1 MPALPPPTLILR
13 HCGMLLTMAGD
24 RLVDARGPL
33 GIIADGVVVC
43 HGAIISFVG
52 PDAAYA
58 GLACAPGDAPPL
70 EIDLRD
76 RVVMPGLVDPHTHL
90 IFAGERA
97 DEYHARLAGA
107 TYAEIA
113 ARGGGIV
120 ATVRATRAAADASL
134 LALARDRLRTMARY
148 GTTTVEAKTGYGLTP
163 EAEDRLLALA
173 AALAAE
179 PDLPQIIPTFLGA
192 HAIPPEFRDDRAAY
206 VALLRTEMLP
216 RFTGR
221 ARFCDV
227 FCESG
232 YFTPEESR
240 AILSTARDLG
250 YRLKVH
256 ANQMGASGGAAI
268 AAELGATS
276 ADHLDYADDHD
287 LERLAAAGVVA
298 TLLPGCSLMSNLP
311 YPDAR
316 RYLRHGLRVA
326 LATNLNPGTSYTENP
341 QLILAL
347 AIAQM
352 GMPIADALLAMTR
365 HAAAALALDDR
376 GVLAPGARA
385 DLSIWSIRDYQEIGY
400 HFGTNLVEQV
410 IIGGRAPAY
419 EDRSR
424 LARDSHHRNADRSV

>member
-1 MPALPPPTLILR
+1 MPELPPPTLILR
-13 HCGMLLTMAGD
+13 HCGMLLTMAGE
-24 RLVDARGPL
+24 RIADARGPL

-43 HGAIISFVG
+43 HGAAISFVG

-58 GLACAPGDAPPL
+58 GLAFAPGDAPPL

-97 DEYHARLAGA
+97 GEYHARLAGE
-107 TYAEIA
+107 TYAAIA

-120 ATVRATRAAADASL
+120 ATVRATRAAADAAL
-134 LALARDRLRTMARY
+134 LALARDRLRTMASY
-148 GTTTVEAKTGYGLTP
+148 GTTTVEAKTGYGLSP
-163 EAEDRLLALA
+163 DAEERLLSISAELA
-173 AALAAE
+173 AA
-179 PDLPQIIPTFLGA
+179 PDLPQVIPTFLGA
-192 HAIPPEFRDDRAAY
+192 HAIPPEYRDDRAGY
-206 VALLRTEMLP
+206 VELLRMEMLP
-216 RFTGR
+216 RFAGR

-227 FCESG
+227 FCETG
-232 YFTPEESR
+232 YFTPDESR
-240 AILSTARDLG
+240 AILTSARELG
-250 YRLKVH
+250 YRLKLH
-256 ANQMGASGGAAI
+256 ANQLGASGGAAI
-268 AAELGATS
+268 AADLGATS

-352 GMPIADALLAMTR
+352 GMPLADALLAMTR
-365 HAAAALALDDR
+365 HAAAALALEDR
-376 GVLAPGARA
+376 GFLAPGARA
-385 DLSIWSIRDYQEIGY
+385 DVSIWSIRDYQEIGY

-410 IIGGRAPAY
+410 IIGGRAQTNG
-419 EDRSR
+419 DRPR
-424 LARDSHHRNADRSV
+424 LERDPHHRNEGRGL